1 MMFITTLNTIKDFLI
16 NVCGIY
22 IIWILLHM
30 IASNLYPMY
39 CAELSFFGIIKS
51 AFIAPAPHCQAM
63 RWVIHN
69 GGNVITQM
77 WVVLGTWCCGKLFKT
92 IIQPNN

>member
-1 MMFITTLNTIKDFLI
+1 MDFASYDSI
-16 NVCGIY
+16 QFVSS
-22 IIWILLHM
+22 ILCR
-30 IASNLYPMY
+30 I
-39 CAELSFFGIIKS
+39 FFWGIIKS

-77 WVVLGTWCCGKLFKT
+77 WVVLGTWCCGKLCKT
-92 IIQPNN
+92 IIQPIQPNN